1 MAALERQLTQTMYL
15 GEGNATAIYLSALTS
30 VTQLKSYCVRAET
43 RQDLFSLDTYLKE
56 AH

>member
-43 RQDLFSLDTYLKE
+43 R
-56 AH
+56 